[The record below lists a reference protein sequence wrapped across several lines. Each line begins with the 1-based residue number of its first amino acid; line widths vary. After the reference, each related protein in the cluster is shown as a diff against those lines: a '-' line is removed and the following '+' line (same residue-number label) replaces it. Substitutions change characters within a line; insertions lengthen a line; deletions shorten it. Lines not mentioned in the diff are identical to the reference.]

1 MSEGLYISKC
11 LKLIEHKFDR
21 GSSQYWTNGD
31 FKILKKLIFEAS
43 SVNLSTYTL
52 ERLYGKLKTNKHY
65 KPRTDTK
72 DALALFLGYSDWED
86 FKNQNS
92 VTSKKPAHH
101 TEIVLQDKKPETL
114 TVEPVLEKTADSVL
128 LNAKQK
134 GKKNRIKYLGVLF
147 LTFIIISV
155 VMVSKYR
162 VSKIPAVSR
171 PVNFRAENPLGKP
184 PHTVKFLHDLSR
196 LQGNKFTIKLSQS
209 LDKIKLI
216 KSEKSSFTP
225 ALIPGWYTAYLL
237 SDSIPIAS
245 TRFFVETSGWQ
256 VHWTMAPLQNEGSRW
271 ILPPTASSSAGRLY
285 TPNSFIPEQTKKDF
299 GYYFLSCYNI
309 RNFNVT
315 GDNVA
320 FETRFRNKSKE
331 RESMCYDMWFTLMGT
346 EGDLR
351 MHFLST
357 GCAGFINM
365 AFGEKVLDGHNQ
377 NLTQFATDIH
387 NWQKA
392 RMKVINKTVYIYL
405 NDKLIY
411 KVKYTKSVGSIVGIN
426 IMSKTNGETDY
437 VKLYNLKRQL
447 VYEDD
452 FGGKVSN

>member
-92 VTSKKPAHH
+92 VTSKKADHH

-114 TVEPVLEKTADSVL
+114 TIEPVMEKTADSVL

-147 LTFIIISV
+147 LTLIIISV
-155 VMVSKYR
+155 MMVSKYR
-162 VSKIPAVSR
+162 ASITPAVSR

-184 PHTVKFLHDLSR
+184 PHTTKFLHDLSG
-196 LQGNKFTIKLSQS
+196 LEGNKFSIKLSQS
-209 LDKIKLI
+209 IEKIKLL
-216 KSEKSSFTP
+216 KSDKSSFTP

-237 SDSIPIAS
+237 SDSTPVAS

-256 VHWTMAPLQNEGSRW
+256 VHWTMASPQEENSRW
-271 ILPPTASSSAGRLY
+271 ILPPTAVSSAGRLY
-285 TPNSFIPEQTKKDF
+285 TPHSFIPENIKRDF
-299 GYYFLSCYNI
+299 GYYFLSYYNI
-309 RNFNVT
+309 RNFNVK
-315 GDNVA
+315 GDNLA
-320 FETRFRNKSKE
+320 FETRFRNNSKE

-346 EGDLR
+346 EGNLR

-377 NLTQFATDIH
+377 NLTPFGTDIQ

-392 RMKVINKTVYIYL
+392 RMKVVNKFVHIYL

-411 KVKYTKSVGSIVGIN
+411 KVKYTKSVGAIVGIN

-437 VKLYNLKRQL
+437 VKLYNLERQL

-452 FGGKVSN
+452 FGGGVSD